1 MTPPAAPP
9 RPLVVLHDHLD
20 GGLRPETALELA
32 DACGHVLPAT
42 DVASLRAWFHQ
53 GRSGSLERYL
63 EAFVHTV
70 GVMQTADAVERVAY
84 EAATDLAADGVVY
97 AEVRFD
103 PGLCT
108 VGDLDRFDVVEAAL
122 AGLSRA
128 RRDTDL
134 AVYLV
139 VSGLRHLGDTM
150 EAARAAVRF
159 REEGVVGF
167 DIAGPEAGFPPDDHL
182 PAIRTAADAG
192 LGITLHAGEG
202 AGPHSMWSALARCGA
217 QRIGH
222 GVRIID
228 DTDFDGRAIHDLGRF
243 ATRVRDQRIPL
254 EVAVTSNIHTATFD
268 SAAVHPFGALL
279 AAGFNVSLNTDN
291 RLMSD
296 VTVSSEY
303 ELAREAF
310 GLHEADLGIIT
321 VRALEA
327 GFGPWPERR
336 RIIEDVVRPAYGI
349 QPQAGSD
356 VRTTWR

>member
-167 DIAGPEAGFPPDDHL
+167 DIAGPEAGFPPMITS
-182 PAIRTAADAG
+182 PPFVRQRTPVLASR
-192 LGITLHAGEG
+192 
-202 AGPHSMWSALARCGA
+202 SM
-217 QRIGH
+217 
-222 GVRIID
+222 
-228 DTDFDGRAIHDLGRF
+228 RA
-243 ATRVRDQRIPL
+243 
-254 EVAVTSNIHTATFD
+254 
-268 SAAVHPFGALL
+268 
-279 AAGFNVSLNTDN
+279 
-291 RLMSD
+291 
-296 VTVSSEY
+296 
-303 ELAREAF
+303 
-310 GLHEADLGIIT
+310 
-321 VRALEA
+321 RALT
-327 GFGPWPERR
+327 PL
-336 RIIEDVVRPAYGI
+336 DVVSARQMRRPEDRTRRAHHRRHRLRWSGD
-349 QPQAGSD
+349 PRPGSL
-356 VRTTWR
+356 RHQGP